1 MDKIDQKQ
9 RFLDNNIPYNE
20 IDAEM
25 IDIIDVL
32 NFKLGYKTKFCCYG
46 HRKCEMSSIMFD
58 TCVNDKMIY
67 KLMKYLY
74 KKMGQ
79 CWEFNKYARF
89 TNTGKIIY
97 NKEFKSYE
105 FSGGNDV
112 LSINWTWE
120 CRLGGEDFI
129 NQKKILMYDFY
140 KYLCDFK

>member
-67 KLMKYLY
+67 KLEVE
-74 KKMGQ
+74 KKD
-79 CWEFNKYARF
+79 CLK
-89 TNTGKIIY
+89 
-97 NKEFKSYE
+97 
-105 FSGGNDV
+105 
-112 LSINWTWE
+112 
-120 CRLGGEDFI
+120 GEEYIAFDI
-129 NQKKILMYDFY
+129 ESLDE
-140 KYLCDFK
+140 